1 MVSFPLHCKA
11 YIGVLI
17 VDVIE
22 EKGMHPVQSGKGK
35 MYRLRSDHRI
45 IPLNPHIDP
54 TIYSHGDP

>member
-22 EKGMHPVQSGKGK
+22 KKGLHPVQSGKAK
-35 MYRLRSDHRI
+35 MYRLRSGDRI
-45 IPLNPHIDP
+45 IPLNPRIDP